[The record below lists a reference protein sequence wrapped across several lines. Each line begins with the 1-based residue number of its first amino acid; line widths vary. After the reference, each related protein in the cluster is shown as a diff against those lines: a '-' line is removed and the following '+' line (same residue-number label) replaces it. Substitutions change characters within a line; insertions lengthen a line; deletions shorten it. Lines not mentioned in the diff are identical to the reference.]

1 MDPLEILQ
9 KYWSYPDFRSP
20 QREII
25 DSILSGKDTVALLAT
40 GAGKSI
46 CFQVPALCL
55 PGVCLVISPLIA
67 LMQDQVARLK
77 ELGIQAAAIH
87 SGMHWK
93 EMDAILSRARYGD
106 LKLLYLSPERLET
119 KDSLD
124 AIQSI
129 PISLIAVDE
138 AHCISQW
145 GHDFR
150 PAYLKIATIREF
162 TKAPILALTA
172 TATQKQERK
181 LVYI

>member
-1 MDPLEILQ
+1 MRSFRNTGLIRISDPHKEKLLIQYYQAKTLLHFWQPVQENQ
-9 KYWSYPDFRSP
+9 FVSRFRP
-20 QREII
+20 
-25 DSILSGKDTVALLAT
+25 
-40 GAGKSI
+40 
-46 CFQVPALCL
+46 FCL